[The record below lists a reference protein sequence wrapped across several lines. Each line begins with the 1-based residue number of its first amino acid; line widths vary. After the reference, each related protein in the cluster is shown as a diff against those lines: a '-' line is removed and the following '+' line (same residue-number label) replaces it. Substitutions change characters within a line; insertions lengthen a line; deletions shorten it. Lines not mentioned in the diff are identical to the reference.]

1 MITPVS
7 ITLPDGENV
16 TVRRLSESDVDAFAQ
31 FLESLS
37 AETRGLYRPH
47 ALDESEAR
55 RICALIHTDPSLR
68 LIATPEGGNQIEA
81 YVLAEFEI
89 PDDEKERYAGYGIVL
104 EDGLDCR
111 IAPGVADR
119 WQDRGLGSVMLR
131 HALAALHR
139 LGLRHVVLFGG
150 TQVGNSRAIHVYR
163 KLGFQPLGTFET
175 KGIENIDMCIPELTG
190 RSVDGTRV

>member
-1 MITPVS
+1 MITSAS
-7 ITLPDGENV
+7 ITLPDGDNA
-16 TVRRLSESDVDAFAQ
+16 TMRRLSQSDADAFAQ

-37 AETRGLYRPH
+37 AETRRFYRPH

-55 RICALIHTDPSLR
+55 RICALIHTDPALR
-68 LIATPEGGNQIEA
+68 IIATPEGSNQIEA

-89 PDDEKERYAGYGIVL
+89 PDDEKGRYAGYGIVL
-104 EDGLDCR
+104 DDGLDCR

-119 WQDRGLGSVMLR
+119 WQGRGLGSAMLR
-131 HALAALHR
+131 HAIAALHR

-163 KLGFQPLGTFET
+163 KLGFRPLGTFET
-175 KGIENIDMCIPELTG
+175 KGIENIDMWIPELAG
-190 RSVDGTRV
+190 RGVGGTRM